1 MDIQNLA
8 SSSMPP
14 GNAPDGTRVTVPV
27 SNARASHIAVE
38 QKPPVDG
45 NLSSANLQHAVDNI
59 NKSLKQSDTNVQFS
73 IDRDTK
79 QNVVKM
85 LDSSTGEVIRQFPS
99 EVTLAISKAIDQ
111 QMKRGVLLNQKA

>member
-1 MDIQNLA
+1 
-8 SSSMPP
+8 
-14 GNAPDGTRVTVPV
+14 
-27 SNARASHIAVE
+27 VE
-38 QKPPVDG
+38 QKPPVDV